1 MAGSDLAEQAVKT
14 VVENIGNA
22 SMASGRRQHFG
33 LYTAF
38 PSTQVDL
45 GNQCLHENIDI
56 RVVEHHGQRCR
67 AALIVGLCV
76 EWHVFD
82 HGLAWQCLFGG
93 GCQTW
98 SGGTTSD
105 QQQAEGY

>member
-14 VVENIGNA
+14 VVENVGNA
-22 SMASGRRQHFG
+22 SMAPGRRQHLG

-38 PSTQVDL
+38 PSRQVDL
-45 GNQCLHENIDI
+45 RNQRLHGNFDI
-56 RVVEHHGQRCR
+56 SMVEHHGQRGR
-67 AALIVGLCV
+67 AALIVALRV

-98 SGGTTSD
+98 SGGTTTD
-105 QQQAEGY
+105 EQQA